1 MVEGWVTDI
10 VRGSFH
16 DGPGIRTVVFLQ
28 GCSLRCSWCHNPE
41 TWSARPVPLFY
52 PDRCLGCGACDDSAE
67 HADRCRFGARV
78 LSSQE
83 KTVEAVMDVIRMD
96 RPFYSTGGG
105 VTFSGGEPC
114 CQPEFL
120 LALLKQCQA
129 EALPAAIE
137 TSLNYPMDLLKTV
150 LPFLAV
156 LMADL
161 KLADPERHRLA
172 TGASNGL
179 ILKNFAALQE
189 ARLPVIVRT
198 PLVAGI
204 NDDDANMAQTI
215 EVLKPLKTLMYYELL
230 RYQPL
235 GQEKVKALGGTSPA
249 FHAPSDERIMRL
261 CRKVRDA
268 GVPLV
273 VDGKKV

>member
-1 MVEGWVTDI
+1 MKGWITDI

-41 TWSARPVPLFY
+41 TWSAHPVPLFY
-52 PDRCLGCGACDDSAE
+52 PDRCLGCGACAGSAE
-67 HADRCRFGARV
+67 FADRCRFGARS
-78 LSSQE
+78 LSSSE
-83 KTVEAVMDVIRMD
+83 RTAEEVMAVIRKD
-96 RPFYSTGGG
+96 RPFYSPEGG

-114 CQPEFL
+114 CQPDFL

-129 EALPAAIE
+129 EAIPAAIE
-137 TSLNYPMDLLKTV
+137 TSLNVPTDVLQTV
-150 LPFLAV
+150 LPLLSV

-161 KLADPERHRLA
+161 KLADPERHRRA
-172 TGASNGL
+172 TGVSNDL
-179 ILKNFAALQE
+179 ILKNFAALQT
-189 ARLPVIVRT
+189 ARIPVIVRT

-204 NDDDANMAQTI
+204 NDDDANMEQTI
-215 EVLKPLKTLMYYELL
+215 EVLKPLKTLAYYELL

-235 GQEKVKALGGTSPA
+235 GQEKHKALGGECPA
-249 FHAPSDERIMRL
+249 FHAPSDERLQHL
-261 CRKVRDA
+261 CQKVHDA
-268 GVPLV
+268 GIPLF